1 MSEDNEIQAVPES
14 VSESDF
20 NVIKQ
25 ELERFKAKHAASEK
39 HLKEQEKTAKL
50 AAKDAALLA
59 EESARKSGDVE
70 ALEESWR
77 AKLDAAT
84 KDNSEN
90 LIKYQKTIADLT
102 SGATAKAL
110 ANKLALSGSADVLL
124 PHIER
129 RLKVEM
135 QDGTPIVRVLDANGK
150 PSAMS
155 IEDLEKEI
163 SANKAFAPLL
173 VGSNASG
180 SGSIGDKSRG
190 GARSLG
196 RDEFNSKSP
205 ADKMAFMK
213 EGGRVSN

>member
-1 MSEDNEIQAVPES
+1 
-14 VSESDF
+14 
-20 NVIKQ
+20 
-25 ELERFKAKHAASEK
+25 
-39 HLKEQEKTAKL
+39 
-50 AAKDAALLA
+50 
-59 EESARKSGDVE
+59 
-70 ALEESWR
+70 
-77 AKLDAAT
+77 
-84 KDNSEN
+84 
-90 LIKYQKTIADLT
+90 
-102 SGATAKAL
+102 
-110 ANKLALSGSADVLL
+110 
-124 PHIER
+124 
-129 RLKVEM
+129 M

-180 SGSIGDKSRG
+180 AGSIGDKSRG